1 MWKTLKV
8 PAIVLALLAGTA
20 SIAYSQSGPTLGG
33 GKLGAGGN
41 TSSTRV
47 TGGSAITTPAVIEE
61 RRHRGLIKGT
71 PPRIAQRRGHSGTL
85 RSGTGEATESG
96 AGPGIHGGDPRQ
108 VGPGVR

>member
-8 PAIVLALLAGTA
+8 PATVLALLAGTA
-20 SIAYSQSGPTLGG
+20 SIAYSQSTPTLGG
-33 GKLGAGGN
+33 GTLGAGGN

-61 RRHRGLIKGT
+61 RRQRGPKGT
-71 PPRIAQRRGHSGTL
+71 PPGVAQRRG
-85 RSGTGEATESG
+85 RSGTPRSGTSEAIESG